1 MFLFFVKTVA
11 IMILLSTVSAH
22 AAPPQRPI
30 ILFSDLQSAPSSG
43 WSAADPAKGAV
54 VTIWGRNFGAARDNS
69 YVSVNGVNLESDSDY
84 MDAWGKKNNP
94 VPFLETI
101 TFQLNNS
108 MTPGDGSITVS
119 VNGYL
124 SNTLP
129 FRINSSNIKF
139 VDNSVSGTGTGTLDD
154 PYSDPMS
161 FINSMHPGDVLYF
174 RGGLYDEKIDNGK
187 ATIWIR
193 DSKTNGTAQDPISM
207 IAYPGEDV
215 HVDTLIS
222 DF

>member
-54 VTIWGRNFGAARDNS
+54 VTIWGRNFGAARNNS

-139 VDNSVSGTGTGTLDD
+139 VDNSVSGTGTGTFEMIPGGTPWDNRPSWLTRLVGHGR
-154 PYSDPMS
+154 MS
-161 FINSMHPGDVLYF
+161 F
-174 RGGLYDEKIDNGK
+174 
-187 ATIWIR
+187 WIR
-193 DSKTNGTAQDPISM
+193 RKEGASRRD
-207 IAYPGEDV
+207 EE
-215 HVDTLIS
+215 
-222 DF
+222 